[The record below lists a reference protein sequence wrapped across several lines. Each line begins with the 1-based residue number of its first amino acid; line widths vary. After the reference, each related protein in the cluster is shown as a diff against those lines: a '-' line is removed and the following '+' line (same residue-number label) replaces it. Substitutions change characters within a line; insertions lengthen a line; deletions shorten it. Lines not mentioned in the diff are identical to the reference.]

1 MGIGLLRLPVGCAAA
16 AAIFFGSLLTS
27 LPVSAGSSNMQTL
40 INQDRASNGGLAPLT
55 WSDCLS
61 AVAIQNV
68 QRMVQQGYIS
78 HTNGVQLDLGCGTG
92 STRSSGENVGYISSG
107 IDDAYMNN
115 LYMNSPGHRA
125 NILGAFQ
132 YVATAWAVA
141 PNGYGYSAE
150 EFLAASAPLLS
161 DGFVPL
167 SPTRILDTRVGNGA
181 PVGAVGP
188 GATLTVQVTGRGGIP
203 ATIVSA
209 VVLNVTVTNT
219 TVNGGYLIVYPKEDP
234 RPLASNLNWSAGQ
247 TVPNLLEIGLGYSG
261 QLNIY
266 NGTGSADVIFDV
278 AGYVPAITGTPGP
291 AGLYNPVVPSRI
303 LDTRT
308 GNGAPVAPV
317 GPGAFINLQ
326 VTGRGG
332 VPALGVSAVALNVT
346 VTNPTLGGYL
356 TIYPA
361 GSALPLASNLNF
373 PAGATVPN
381 RVVVK
386 LGTGGQIAIF
396 NGYGS
401 TNVVVDVNG
410 WFTDGSN
417 PPATG
422 GTFTG
427 VTPVRILDTRV
438 GTGGFHAPLGA
449 GQSLAL
455 QVAGFGGVPTMTDQI
470 APTAAVVNVTVTDT
484 TSQSYLTVYP
494 SGSAL
499 PLASDLN
506 WPAGATVPNLA
517 LVKLGAD
524 GKIVIYNG
532 YGTVDVIVDVVG
544 WYN

>member
-1 MGIGLLRLPVGCAAA
+1 M
-16 AAIFFGSLLTS
+16 
-27 LPVSAGSSNMQTL
+27 
-40 INQDRASNGGLAPLT
+40 
-55 WSDCLS
+55 
-61 AVAIQNV
+61 
-68 QRMVQQGYIS
+68 
-78 HTNGVQLDLGCGTG
+78 
-92 STRSSGENVGYISSG
+92 
-107 IDDAYMNN
+107 
-115 LYMNSPGHRA
+115 
-125 NILGAFQ
+125 
-132 YVATAWAVA
+132 
-141 PNGYGYSAE
+141 
-150 EFLAASAPLLS
+150 
-161 DGFVPL
+161 
-167 SPTRILDTRVGNGA
+167 
-181 PVGAVGP
+181 
-188 GATLTVQVTGRGGIP
+188 
-203 ATIVSA
+203 
-209 VVLNVTVTNT
+209 
-219 TVNGGYLIVYPKEDP
+219 
-234 RPLASNLNWSAGQ
+234 
-247 TVPNLLEIGLGYSG
+247 
-261 QLNIY
+261 
-266 NGTGSADVIFDV
+266 
-278 AGYVPAITGTPGP
+278 
-291 AGLYNPVVPSRI
+291 
-303 LDTRT
+303 
-308 GNGAPVAPV
+308 
-317 GPGAFINLQ
+317 
-326 VTGRGG
+326 
-332 VPALGVSAVALNVT
+332 T

-417 PPATG
+417 PSATG

-438 GTGGFHAPLGA
+438 GTGGFRAPLGA

-455 QVAGFGGVPTMTDQI
+455 QVAGFGGVPTMTDQV

-484 TSQSYLTVYP
+484 TSGSYLTVYP

-506 WPAGATVPNLA
+506 WRAGATVPNLA

>member
-1 MGIGLLRLPVGCAAA
+1 VGKGLLRLPLAFGVIAALVFA
-16 AAIFFGSLLTS
+16 SVVLA
-27 LPVSAGSSNMQTL
+27 LPASAGSSNMQTL
-40 INQDRASNGGLAPLT
+40 INQDRASNGGLAPLS
-55 WSDCLS
+55 WSSCLS

-78 HTNGVQLDLGCGTG
+78 HTNGPELDLACGAG
-92 STRSSGENVGYISSG
+92 AVQAGENVGYLSSG

-125 NILGAFQ
+125 NILGPYQ
-132 YVATAWAVA
+132 YVATAWALA
-141 PNGYGYSAE
+141 PNGYAYNAE
-150 EFLAASAPLLS
+150 EFLEASAAVVPGGYLPLQ
-161 DGFVPL
+161 
-167 SPTRILDTRVGNGA
+167 PTRILDTRVGNGA
-181 PVGAVGP
+181 PIAPVGP
-188 GATLTVQVTGRGGIP
+188 GSTLTVQVSGRGGVP
-203 ATIVSA
+203 ATSVSA

-219 TVNGGYLIVYPKEDP
+219 TVNGGYLIVYPTGDP
-234 RPLASNLNWSAGQ
+234 QPLVSNLNWSRGQ
-247 TVPNLLEIGLGYSG
+247 TVPNLLEVGLGGSG

-291 AGLYNPVVPSRI
+291 DGLYNPVVPSRI

-308 GNGAPVAPV
+308 GNGGYTTPV
-317 GPGAFINLQ
+317 GPGVAIDLQ

-332 VPALGVSAVALNVT
+332 VPATGVSAVALNVT
-346 VTNPTLGGYL
+346 VTNPTVGGYL
-356 TIYPA
+356 SIYPA
-361 GSALPLASNLNF
+361 GTPLPLASNLNF
-373 PAGATVPN
+373 TAGETVPN

-386 LGTGGQIAIF
+386 LGSNGHVAIF

-417 PPATG
+417 PSATG

-427 VTPVRILDTRV
+427 VTPTRILDTRV
-438 GTGGFHAPLGA
+438 GTGGFRAPLGA

-455 QVAGFGGVPTMTDQI
+455 QVAGYGGVPTMTDQV
-470 APTAAVVNVTVTDT
+470 APTAAVLNVTVTGT
-484 TSQSYLTVYP
+484 TSGSYLTVYP
-494 SGSAL
+494 NGSAL

-506 WPAGATVPNLA
+506 WPAGATVPNLVV
-517 LVKLGAD
+517 VKLGPD
-524 GKIVIYNG
+524 GKIAILNG
-532 YGTVDVIVDVVG
+532 FGSTDVIVDVVG